1 MSTHV
6 PLSPMVHLTIRHGKR
21 AGQTFS
27 APGPVVTIGRVSDN
41 SIVIDDPQVSRH
53 HASLTF
59 EGGQWVLRDLGSTN
73 GTTLNGKPVTAPAVV
88 HDGDVIGLGEVMVG
102 VQLVGAAEREATAM
116 GMRAPAAR
124 PASAP
129 AQPVA
134 DAGARSSWVLPAVI
148 FVLLIAA
155 LAVTAALV
163 FLLLR
168 RPATPPQVVITS
180 PANGTVVSPGKE
192 VEVQVVAQD
201 ARGVARIDL
210 WVNNVLYASQSAPD
224 ARGQASFAVVH
235 RWMPSTPGSHALLAK
250 AYNVNG
256 QETLSPIVL
265 VTVMQ
270 PTGEISQLPSPQ
282 APEGQPPP
290 APINTP
296 TPPPSPTHTP
306 LPATPTPVPPR
317 TPTTCVDD
325 MAFVADVTVPDGT
338 VVTPGQRIDKV
349 WRLRNIGSCTWGPGY
364 TAVFVSGNPMSA
376 PPAVSLPNT
385 PPGAVVDVA
394 VTMYAP
400 AAPGSHVSYWQLR
413 NAAGVLFG
421 RRFLIQVVVPAPVTP
436 TPIPSPT
443 PEAFISFV
451 ADRTEVAP
459 GECATLRWNVEN
471 VAAVYLND
479 SGVVGHGSQSVCPT
493 TTTTYVLRVQLR
505 DGGTTERSITIT
517 VNLPEVPKPTQIG
530 PPDGSVFNHYPRAA
544 DFYWTEVSYP
554 GGVTY
559 TIEIQYGTPDGTDW
573 QPYQKVEGL
582 TEPHY
587 RMENFIGAYNMGRWR
602 VWAVSNVTGQ
612 RSSRTGWWKFQF
624 TM

>member
-1 MSTHV
+1 MSAHV
-6 PLSPMVHLTIRHGKR
+6 PLSPMVQLTIRYGKR

-27 APGPVVTIGRVSDN
+27 ASGPTVTIGRVSDN

-59 EGGQWVLRDLGSTN
+59 ENGQWMLRDLGSTN
-73 GTTLNGKPVTAPAVV
+73 GTTLNGKPVTAPMVV
-88 HDGDVIGLGEVMVG
+88 RDGDVIGLGEMILG
-102 VQLVGAAEREATAM
+102 VQLVGAAASESTAV
-116 GMRAPAAR
+116 GMRAPTAR
-124 PASAP
+124 PAPGP
-129 AQPVA
+129 AQPA
-134 DAGARSSWVLPAVI
+134 AGAGARSSWVFPVVI
-148 FVLLIAA
+148 FVLLAVA
-155 LAVTAALV
+155 LVVTAGLV

-168 RPATPPQVVITS
+168 GSATPSQVVITA
-180 PANGTVVSPGKE
+180 PANGTTIGPGKE

-201 ARGVARIDL
+201 ARGVTRIDL
-210 WVNNVLYASQSAPD
+210 WVDNVLYASQSTPD
-224 ARGQASFAVVH
+224 ARGQTSFAVVH
-235 RWMPSTPGSHALLAK
+235 RWTPSTPGSHALLAK

-256 QETLSPIVL
+256 QEILSPIVM

-270 PTGEISQLPSPQ
+270 PTSEISQLPSPQ
-282 APEGQPPP
+282 ATEALTAP
-290 APINTP
+290 APGETP
-296 TPPPSPTHTP
+296 TPLPPTNTP
-306 LPATPTPVPPR
+306 PPPATPTPVLPP
-317 TPTTCVDD
+317 TPTTCIDD

-376 PPAVSLPNT
+376 PPAVSIPNT

-421 RRFLIQVVVPAPVTP
+421 RRFLVQVVVPAPVTP

-443 PEAFISFV
+443 PEASISFV
-451 ADRTEVAP
+451 ADRTELAP
-459 GECATLRWNVEN
+459 GECATLRWDVEN

-505 DGGTTERSITIT
+505 DGGTTERRITIT
-517 VNLPEVPKPTQIG
+517 VNLPEVPRPTQIG
-530 PPDGSVFNHYPRAA
+530 PPDGSVFNHFPRVA

-573 QPYQKVEGL
+573 QPYEKVEGL

-587 RMENFIGAYNMGRWR
+587 RMENFISAYNMGRWR

-612 RSSRTGWWKFQF
+612 RSPRTDWWKFQF

>member
-6 PLSPMVHLTIRHGKR
+6 PLSPMVYLTIRRGKR

-27 APGPVVTIGRVSDN
+27 SPGPAVTIGRVSDN
-41 SIVIDDPQVSRH
+41 SIVIDDPQISRH
-53 HASLTF
+53 HASITF

-73 GTTLNGKPVTAPAVV
+73 GTTLNGQPVTVPVV
-88 HDGDVIGLGEVMVG
+88 VRDGDMIGLGEMAMS
-102 VQLVGAAEREATAM
+102 VQLVGVAGSEATAV
-116 GMRAPAAR
+116 GMRAPAAK
-124 PASAP
+124 PAPAL

-134 DAGARSSWVLPAVI
+134 TGGGRSWVLPAVI
-148 FVLLIAA
+148 SLLLIAA
-155 LAVTAALV
+155 LAVTAVLAL
-163 FLLLR
+163 LLLR
-168 RPATPPQVVITS
+168 GPATPPQVVITA
-180 PANGTVVSPGKE
+180 PLNGTVVSPGKE

-201 ARGVARIDL
+201 ARGITRIDL
-210 WVNNVLYASQSAPD
+210 WVDNTLYASQSTPD
-224 ARGQASFAVVH
+224 ARGQTSFAVVH
-235 RWMPSTPGSHALLAK
+235 RWMPSAPGSHALLAK

-265 VTVMQ
+265 VAVMQ
-270 PTGEISQLPSPQ
+270 PSSEISEIPSPQ
-282 APEGQPPP
+282 VPEEPTSPVPAETP
-290 APINTP
+290 APSSPTNTP
-296 TPPPSPTHTP
+296 LP
-306 LPATPTPVPPR
+306 PATPTPLPPP

-349 WRLRNIGSCTWGPGY
+349 WRLRNTGSCAWGSGY
-364 TAVFVSGNPMSA
+364 TAVFVSGSQMSA
-376 PPAVSLPNT
+376 PPAISIPNT
-385 PPGAVVDVA
+385 PPGAVVDVG

-421 RRFLIQVVVPAPVTP
+421 RRFLVQVVVPAPATP

-443 PEAFISFV
+443 PETYISFV

-459 GECATLRWNVEN
+459 GECVTLRWDVEN

-479 SGVVGHGSQSVCPT
+479 SGVVGHGNQSVCPT

-530 PPDGSVFNHYPRAA
+530 PPDGSVFEHYPRTA
-544 DFYWTEVSYP
+544 DFYWSEVSYP

-582 TEPHY
+582 TETHY

-612 RSSRTGWWKFQF
+612 RSDKTGWWKFQF